1 MYFRNY
7 LSTGVFIS
15 AAAILGA
22 CSSPSN
28 SEPLGQTCGQAL
40 SVEQGISFQGMSV
53 QGISFQGLSL
63 NGIQPQGLVMNGLSM
78 NGLSMNGSWPN
89 SLWANGLWL
98 NGVTQT
104 GELKGLALRGLTLEE
119 AAEITSQGEFVIE
132 PEHLLLLG
140 LDDGILRGGTPD
152 GTRLSGAELVGVLL
166 PLVVAEGEIAWL
178 RIGTAEPH
186 PDTPGLTLYSLQMP
200 DGENPCGEGVSGL
213 FVPGV
218 WDETG
223 ARRDSVTHEGV
234 SFDASYSCT
243 TGVIAKCVGWGYAPW
258 SEGADI
264 HQTCTRMARAD
275 YCGNGVPHTENG
287 TTIDVFDTHGIQSP
301 ANAPDLSFEAGWSV
315 NGAVCVSQPRY
326 VDIDANGASQLP
338 ACWADKPTCDTW
350 QQAQSLGAE
359 VGNESAHTTRQALC
373 AQ

>member
-1 MYFRNY
+1 M
-7 LSTGVFIS
+7 
-15 AAAILGA
+15 A
-22 CSSPSN
+22 CGRTVHPDGRT
-28 SEPLGQTCGQAL
+28 E
-40 SVEQGISFQGMSV
+40 
-53 QGISFQGLSL
+53 
-63 NGIQPQGLVMNGLSM
+63 
-78 NGLSMNGSWPN
+78 
-89 SLWANGLWL
+89 
-98 NGVTQT
+98 
-104 GELKGLALRGLTLEE
+104 GLALRGLTLDE
-119 AAEITSQGEFVIE
+119 ASEITSLDEFVIE
-132 PEHLLLLG
+132 PEHLLALG
-140 LDDGILRGGTPD
+140 LDNGILLGAAPD
-152 GTRLSGAELVGVLL
+152 GTRISGEELVGVLI
-166 PLVVAEGEIAWL
+166 PFFVAKGDVAWL

-186 PDTPGLTLYSLQMP
+186 PDASGLTLYSLHTAK
-200 DGENPCGEGVSGL
+200 GENPCGEGVAGL